1 METTEKRNSANHMS
15 LSAIWLFG
23 AIVIG
28 RMLGFIRESA
38 LAYVFG
44 ASPEVDAF
52 IVAQTIT
59 FLLFSFLGP
68 AIWNAGIPVL
78 TDLFAKDQSRHR
90 RQYRNTVWSFF
101 HLIVIV
107 TGLFMVIG
115 YFITPALIHLVAPGF
130 DSYRDQMAIHL
141 TRAMLPV
148 ILFFGLAGWASLVL
162 QSQNRFGS
170 YAMSYLPNNLIS
182 IAGILMSAFTGNIL
196 LVAVATMLGIAGQF
210 LVQLPGLFS
219 TKYKLSFNL
228 KNAEFVKIMK
238 LAPSTIFTEMG
249 NQLNTVFDRIFGS
262 GLQAGSIASL
272 GYGQRAFNL
281 VTGVIQMPIIIV
293 LFPKLSA
300 QSATGDNNGFVRLL
314 GKGLGL
320 LSYLMIPAAAGLMM
334 LSVPIT
340 QLLFERGA
348 FESSATLVT
357 ASIVFFYA
365 ISLPFLSWRDLLIR
379 SFYAMKDSKTPVT
392 STIVMVVANVG
403 LNFLIVPLW
412 GVKALAIS
420 STFGVVVST
429 LFSYAVIRF
438 RFKMYMAHIRIFY
451 EAIVKSVLAT
461 AGMVGVVYLTSE
473 FSGIRF
479 TGREDMSSLRLAL
492 SVVMVIALAAISYVA
507 FSFLLRSKENMYCF
521 SVVRGYLDKVLSRLT
536 RKMNIL
542 QTKRSGEVEASDH

>member
-1 METTEKRNSANHMS
+1 MS
-15 LSAIWLFG
+15 NSAIWLFA
-23 AIVIG
+23 AIVTG
-28 RMLGFIRESA
+28 RLLGFIRESA

-78 TDLFAKDQSRHR
+78 TELFMKDESRYN

-101 HLIVIV
+101 HLILII
-107 TGLFMVIG
+107 TGLFMLIG
-115 YFITPALIHLVAPGF
+115 YFITPGLIHIVAPGF
-130 DSYRDQMAIHL
+130 DSYRDAMAIHL

-182 IAGILMSAFTGNIL
+182 IVGIFLSAYTGNIL
-196 LVAVATMLGIAGQF
+196 LVAVSTMLGIAGQF
-210 LVQLPGLFS
+210 LVQIPGLFA
-219 TKYKLSFNL
+219 TKYKFSFNL
-228 KNAEFVKIMK
+228 KNNEFVKIMK

-249 NQLNTVFDRIFGS
+249 NQLNNVFDRIFGS
-262 GLQAGSIASL
+262 GLQVGSLASL

-281 VTGVIQMPIIIV
+281 VTGVIQTPIIIV

-300 QSATGDNNGFVRLL
+300 QSGSGDNNGFVRLL

-320 LSYLMIPAAAGLMM
+320 LSFLMIPAAAGLMM

-340 QLLFERGA
+340 QLLFQRGA
-348 FESSATLVT
+348 FNSSATLVT

-392 STIVMVVANVG
+392 STIVMVAANVG
-403 LNFLIVPLW
+403 LNFFAVPHW

-420 STFGVVVST
+420 SSFGVIVST
-429 LFSYAVIRF
+429 VYCYIVIHL
-438 RFKMYMAHIRIFY
+438 RFKKYLTHIKSFY
-451 EAIVKSVLAT
+451 ESIVKSVLAT
-461 AGMVGVVYLTSE
+461 AGMFGVIYVTSE
-473 FSGIRF
+473 FSGIHI
-479 TGREDMSSLRLAL
+479 TAREDMSSLRLVV
-492 SVVMVIALAAISYVA
+492 SVAVVIVISVA
-507 FSFLLRSKENMYCF
+507 SYILFSFLLRSKENAYIF
-521 SVVRGYLDKVLSRLT
+521 TIVRSYLDKVL
-536 RKMNIL
+536 RKFKIVP
-542 QTKRSGEVEASDH
+542 TKRAGEVKAGDH